1 MGLAVLTVGR
11 LEIGCLCN
19 YDSVVVPRLILHPNA
34 ELLLQDEAC
43 ACTFSAYIYTE
54 QMLC

>member
-1 MGLAVLTVGR
+1 MGLAVLPVGR

-19 YDSVVVPRLILHPNA
+19 YDSVYLRHPSA

-43 ACTFSAYIYTE
+43 ACTFSTYIYTG
-54 QMLC
+54 QVLC